1 MTAALPD
8 LSFHPAWH
16 AQLELAYARAGDA
29 TRPVTRRHAGP
40 LRVQKHLY
48 AEGPEVCQHILV
60 HPPGGIAGGD
70 SLAFDVRLGERAW
83 AQLTSPGAAK
93 WYRAACPARQ
103 TLEIH
108 LEPGATLEW
117 LPQESIVFA
126 GAQAELETRI
136 QLRGDAR
143 LFYWDMVAL
152 GRPASGERFASGH
165 FVAALDIRRDDRLL
179 WHERQRID
187 GGDRLLDSP
196 IGLAGHPVLATL
208 VASGEIDTDLLQRC
222 RALPCAGR
230 GNLSQLPGG
239 LLVARCLADEALHAR
254 AWLIELWRLLRPA
267 LLGREAVPHASGV
280 PEMDLSPR
288 EKDKLLIFTA
298 GLLAERR
305 LARGLKLNYPEAVAL
320 ISAALLEGARDGRSV
335 AELMHYGTTLLSR
348 EQVMEGVPEMIPDI
362 QVEATFPDGTKLVTV
377 HQPIA

>member
-93 WYRAACPARQ
+93 WYRAACPSRQ

-208 VASGEIDTDLLQRC
+208 GARGEIDTDLLQRC

-267 LLGREAVPHASGV
+267 LLGREAVP
-280 PEMDLSPR
+280 PR
-288 EKDKLLIFTA
+288 IWST
-298 GLLAERR
+298 
-305 LARGLKLNYPEAVAL
+305 
-320 ISAALLEGARDGRSV
+320 
-335 AELMHYGTTLLSR
+335 
-348 EQVMEGVPEMIPDI
+348 
-362 QVEATFPDGTKLVTV
+362 
-377 HQPIA
+377 